1 MIFPSRLCSGGIFPP
16 EYGRERFR
24 RTSLKLHR
32 HGKILRRK
40 SHTTNAQYAL
50 RGILLSIA
58 VMGTS
63 LFAGPAQE
71 LHAETVTEESIKEKE
86 SQIEDAKKQQESL
99 KQNVSD
105 IQAMQDSLEASKSN
119 LETYVSDLDSQLN
132 EIQAKIDDLKSQIED
147 KEAEIDKTQ
156 TELEE
161 AEATQKAQYE
171 AMKKRIRFIYEKG
184 NTYYVELLLKASS
197 FGDMLNKAYYVNE
210 LSEYDQRKLEEYKQQ
225 TQLVELTKQ
234 ALEEEQQTLEDA
246 KSAQEEEENN
256 MQTLIADKTA
266 EITSLEGQIADSE
279 ADLDDAESALNQQTS
294 EISALEASVAA
305 DKQTLAAQQQQKQYS
320 GGAFTWPC
328 PSYTYISSDFG
339 YRIHPISG
347 VEKFHSGIDMAAPY
361 GSAILAAA
369 DGTVVSAGYSSS
381 MGNYV
386 MINHGGGLYTIYMHA
401 SALYVSSGQSVSAG
415 EQIAAVGS
423 TGNSTGPH
431 LHFSVRLSGSYVSPW
446 NYL

>member
-1 MIFPSRLCSGGIFPP
+1 
-16 EYGRERFR
+16 
-24 RTSLKLHR
+24 
-32 HGKILRRK
+32 
-40 SHTTNAQYAL
+40 
-50 RGILLSIA
+50 
-58 VMGTS
+58 MGTS
-63 LFAGPAQE
+63 LFVGPAQE

-266 EITSLEGQIADSE
+266 EITSLEGSADE
-279 ADLDDAESALNQQTS
+279 RDFSA
-294 EISALEASVAA
+294 
-305 DKQTLAAQQQQKQYS
+305 
-320 GGAFTWPC
+320 
-328 PSYTYISSDFG
+328 
-339 YRIHPISG
+339 
-347 VEKFHSGIDMAAPY
+347 
-361 GSAILAAA
+361 
-369 DGTVVSAGYSSS
+369 
-381 MGNYV
+381 
-386 MINHGGGLYTIYMHA
+386 
-401 SALYVSSGQSVSAG
+401 
-415 EQIAAVGS
+415 
-423 TGNSTGPH
+423 
-431 LHFSVRLSGSYVSPW
+431 
-446 NYL
+446 

>member
-1 MIFPSRLCSGGIFPP
+1 M
-16 EYGRERFR
+16 
-24 RTSLKLHR
+24 
-32 HGKILRRK
+32 
-40 SHTTNAQYAL
+40 
-50 RGILLSIA
+50 
-58 VMGTS
+58 
-63 LFAGPAQE
+63 
-71 LHAETVTEESIKEKE
+71 
-86 SQIEDAKKQQESL
+86 
-99 KQNVSD
+99 
-105 IQAMQDSLEASKSN
+105 
-119 LETYVSDLDSQLN
+119 
-132 EIQAKIDDLKSQIED
+132 
-147 KEAEIDKTQ
+147 
-156 TELEE
+156 
-161 AEATQKAQYE
+161 
-171 AMKKRIRFIYEKG
+171 
-184 NTYYVELLLKASS
+184 
-197 FGDMLNKAYYVNE
+197 
-210 LSEYDQRKLEEYKQQ
+210 
-225 TQLVELTKQ
+225 
-234 ALEEEQQTLEDA
+234 
-246 KSAQEEEENN
+246 
-256 MQTLIADKTA
+256 
-266 EITSLEGQIADSE
+266 
-279 ADLDDAESALNQQTS
+279 
-294 EISALEASVAA
+294 AA